1 MFAWIVSCFF
11 GIISI
16 FSSLAIKSELEK
28 QVNRKQSIFLFHLFN
43 FLISNG
49 VFTATYIVFQGL
61 IDNKVFIKFYVHF
74 FKMLP
79 FFLLVY
85 FLCHIL
91 FLKYLIY
98 KQKYIVSP
106 DRKVLFIKETYLRKK
121 K

>member
-16 FSSLAIKSELEK
+16 FTSLAVKNELEK
-28 QVNRKQSIFLFHLFN
+28 QINRKQRVFMFHLFN

-49 VFTATYIVFQGL
+49 VFTTTYIVFKGHV
-61 IDNKVFIKFYVHF
+61 DKKVFIKFYVHF
-74 FKMLP
+74 FKVLP

-85 FLCHIL
+85 FLCHRL
-91 FLKYLIY
+91 FLKYLSY
-98 KQKYIVSP
+98 RQKYVVSP